1 MTERAKCGL
10 DDVACV
16 LKTPQI
22 TTQHPGLLSRVDRV
36 SSEGLSNKDGFGFR
50 SWVLPTEIGSVKMQS
65 RAEWNCD
72 DTDVSNTTSDRRL
85 HVDLV
90 FVCEIDLCVSANIQ

>member
-1 MTERAKCGL
+1 
-10 DDVACV
+10 
-16 LKTPQI
+16 
-22 TTQHPGLLSRVDRV
+22 
-36 SSEGLSNKDGFGFR
+36 
-50 SWVLPTEIGSVKMQS
+50 MQS

-90 FVCEIDLCVSANIQ
+90 FVCGTDLCVSANIQYMGSNRFLSNDGVPKIEEQT